1 MEINNPLKMNDWDIK
16 SFLWLTFSLQFA
28 LLILILLDA
37 VNIQIPLLRELIS
50 FIILL
55 FIPGVLMLRILRLH
69 DLGNTRT
76 VFYSVGLS
84 IISLMLIGLFMNS
97 IYPLIGISKPF
108 SLFNLFI
115 TINLFLIFF
124 SILSYLRDKDY
135 AAPEMFQLEELL
147 SPSLLFLCL
156 IPFISIFGTYMLNA
170 YGDNTLQMILLLIIA
185 IFPLITFKWIPKKL
199 YPLVI
204 FVLALSLLLHT
215 TLVGPYIWGSDINI
229 ELIMANYVI
238 KTGIWYPDLNIPYNA
253 MLSVVL
259 LTPIYSVLSD
269 LSITWC
275 FKVVYSVLFALV
287 PVILF
292 EVYNKLSNEK
302 ISFLACIFFINLNAF
317 FTVLPAVARQE
328 IASIFLAL
336 ILIVGLEEKIRGYS
350 KSILMVLFGFGLVV
364 SHYGMAYVFL
374 LIIGASIL
382 ILIFFRTFKIKL
394 IENIEFKNYKI
405 VNIYFALFLAC
416 FALTWFIYVSN
427 YSIFQNGSVLGYL
440 MFSSLNDLFNPST
453 SQGYYIIS
461 TSMSYYQSLE
471 RFLYII
477 GDLLIAIGI
486 LNLTFD
492 KKINSEFKVLS
503 IASFLIL
510 VIAVIFPY
518 FAAAMNTDRIF
529 YINLFFLAVFFVS
542 GFLTAIRVFNR
553 VLKKVFKSRSFMIS
567 AKNALYLLC
576 LFLIVFSIFNS
587 AFIYQVFDQ
596 PKMGRFALENTQDFY
611 MVNNQEIT
619 GINWLKKN
627 NVNGT
632 EIYADVYKFLVLE
645 SLIYSDDTK
654 PLELFLAYGIPYDNS
669 YSIQYQ
675 TLMAYD
681 NVVNSTILLGDA
693 YVFMGMFNIHNKKIL
708 VADNDTG
715 ELYYLNDTRLENKIY
730 KLYDNGDS
738 WILKGKGVRV

>member
-1 MEINNPLKMNDWDIK
+1 
-16 SFLWLTFSLQFA
+16 
-28 LLILILLDA
+28 
-37 VNIQIPLLRELIS
+37 
-50 FIILL
+50 
-55 FIPGVLMLRILRLH
+55 
-69 DLGNTRT
+69 
-76 VFYSVGLS
+76 
-84 IISLMLIGLFMNS
+84 
-97 IYPLIGISKPF
+97 
-108 SLFNLFI
+108 
-115 TINLFLIFF
+115 
-124 SILSYLRDKDY
+124 
-135 AAPEMFQLEELL
+135 
-147 SPSLLFLCL
+147 
-156 IPFISIFGTYMLNA
+156 
-170 YGDNTLQMILLLIIA
+170 
-185 IFPLITFKWIPKKL
+185 
-199 YPLVI
+199 
-204 FVLALSLLLHT
+204 
-215 TLVGPYIWGSDINI
+215 
-229 ELIMANYVI
+229 
-238 KTGIWYPDLNIPYNA
+238 
-253 MLSVVL
+253 
-259 LTPIYSVLSD
+259 
-269 LSITWC
+269 
-275 FKVVYSVLFALV
+275 
-287 PVILF
+287 
-292 EVYNKLSNEK
+292 
-302 ISFLACIFFINLNAF
+302 
-317 FTVLPAVARQE
+317 
-328 IASIFLAL
+328 
-336 ILIVGLEEKIRGYS
+336 
-350 KSILMVLFGFGLVV
+350 
-364 SHYGMAYVFL
+364 
-374 LIIGASIL
+374 
-382 ILIFFRTFKIKL
+382 
-394 IENIEFKNYKI
+394 
-405 VNIYFALFLAC
+405 
-416 FALTWFIYVSN
+416 
-427 YSIFQNGSVLGYL
+427 
-440 MFSSLNDLFNPST
+440 
-453 SQGYYIIS
+453 
-461 TSMSYYQSLE
+461 MSYYQSLE

>member
-1 MEINNPLKMNDWDIK
+1 
-16 SFLWLTFSLQFA
+16 
-28 LLILILLDA
+28 
-37 VNIQIPLLRELIS
+37 
-50 FIILL
+50 
-55 FIPGVLMLRILRLH
+55 
-69 DLGNTRT
+69 
-76 VFYSVGLS
+76 
-84 IISLMLIGLFMNS
+84 
-97 IYPLIGISKPF
+97 
-108 SLFNLFI
+108 
-115 TINLFLIFF
+115 
-124 SILSYLRDKDY
+124 
-135 AAPEMFQLEELL
+135 
-147 SPSLLFLCL
+147 
-156 IPFISIFGTYMLNA
+156 MLNA
-170 YGDNTLQMILLLIIA
+170 YGNNTLQMVLLLIIA
-185 IFPLITFKWIPKKL
+185 IFPLITLKWITKKL

-238 KTGIWYPDLNIPYNA
+238 KTGIWYASLNIPYNA
-253 MLSVVL
+253 MLSVVML
-259 LTPIYSVLSD
+259 APIYSVLSD
-269 LSITWC
+269 LSPTFC
-275 FKVVYSVLFALV
+275 FKIVYSVIFSLV
-287 PVILF
+287 PVILY

-302 ISFLACIFFINLNAF
+302 IAFLACIFFINLNAF

-336 ILIVGLEEKIRGYS
+336 ILIMVLEEKIRGYS

-364 SHYGMAYVFL
+364 SHYGMAYIFL

-382 ILIFFRTFKIKL
+382 ILIFLRIFKIKL

-405 VNIYFALFLAC
+405 VNIFFSLFMFC
-416 FALTWFIYVSN
+416 IALTLFIYVSN
-427 YSIFQNGSVLGYL
+427 YSIFQNGTVLGYL

-461 TSMSYYQSLE
+461 SSMSYYQSLE

-477 GDLLIAIGI
+477 GDLLIAVGI

-492 KKINSEFKVLS
+492 RKINSEFKVLS
-503 IASFLIL
+503 LASFLIL
-510 VIAVIFPY
+510 VIAVIVPY

-542 GFLTAIRVFNR
+542 GFLTAIRVLNK
-553 VLKKVFKSRSFMIS
+553 VLKKLFKSRSFMIS

-596 PKMGRFALENTQDFY
+596 PKMGRFALDDSQDFY
-611 MVNNQEIT
+611 MVNNQEIS

-627 NVNGT
+627 NVKGT
-632 EIYADVYKFLVLE
+632 EINADVYKFLILE
-645 SLIYSDDTK
+645 SLIYSDDTE
-654 PLELFLAYGIPYDNS
+654 PLKQFQTYGVPYNNS

-681 NVVNSTILLGDA
+681 NIINSTLLLGDS
-693 YVFMGMFNIHNKKIL
+693 YVFFGRFNIKNKKIL

-715 ELYYLNDTRLENKIY
+715 ELYYLNDTRLENKIF
-730 KLYDNGDS
+730 KLYDNGDA
-738 WILKGKGVRV
+738 WILKGTGVRL